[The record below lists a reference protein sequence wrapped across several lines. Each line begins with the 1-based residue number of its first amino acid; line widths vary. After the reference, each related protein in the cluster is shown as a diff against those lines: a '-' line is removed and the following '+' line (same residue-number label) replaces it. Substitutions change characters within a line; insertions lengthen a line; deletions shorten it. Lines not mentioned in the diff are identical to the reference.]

1 MSVQILVQGKLT
13 GVPEFLTAP
22 SAGALNASDAESLLA
37 GRSHWVSL
45 LMEVLPRALLAEL
58 GLSKLL
64 LGSSGA
70 AQFLLILPGEARE
83 HTDAFLDSAR
93 EAVRRRSANRLD
105 LLWAVTENLGDWT
118 IVRKRLNDELQRKE
132 NLPLA
137 AIGASFFASAAP
149 EPPPDFDR
157 FFMDEMGRRLREAQS
172 VGWSPADPA
181 EMLLDDG
188 RYKWPLREGED
199 AIPLARQAALT
210 DDGDAIATAA
220 DLGRRAEG
228 RPVWGVLRG
237 DADDF
242 GIRLRRASS
251 IEEHVHLSV
260 LFKQFFAGELEL
272 LCTMPGFWNKVTL
285 FYSGGDDFAVYG
297 AWDALILLAREAHRV
312 FERFAQENL
321 QEFPGPE
328 GKTISMAI
336 ALAPDEDAPLAE
348 VFQSAGERLEAAKC
362 SDKDCCHLLG
372 RTIEWKE
379 LADAAEL
386 KDDLT
391 RMVSEFGMTPEYLLD
406 LCAIYRETRRG
417 GRVRRPER
425 PWRFHRRLLRVLTGS
440 RSRDFQKARNALIAS
455 LVGRNAASFKLRPS
469 GRVAL
474 EWARLAVGA

>member
-1 MSVQILVQGKLT
+1 MSVQILVQGKLL
-13 GVPEFLTAP
+13 GVGEFLPAP
-22 SAGALNASDAESLLA
+22 GSRPLTPAEAESLLA

-58 GLSKLL
+58 SLAKML

-70 AQFLLILPGEARE
+70 SQFLLILPGDARE
-83 HTDAFLDSAR
+83 RAEAFLETAR
-93 EAVRRRSANRLD
+93 ASVRHRSGGALD
-105 LLWAVTENLGDWT
+105 LLWAATENLGDWT

-137 AIGASFFASAAP
+137 ASGPFFFVPSPPTPAASFDDYFI
-149 EPPPDFDR
+149 E
-157 FFMDEMGRRLREAQS
+157 EMGRRLREAQS
-172 VGWSPADPA
+172 VGWSLDEASA
-181 EMLLDDG
+181 ILLDDG
-188 RYKWPLREGED
+188 KRQWPLREGED

-210 DDGDAIATAA
+210 GDGDAIATAA
-220 DLGRRAEG
+220 QLGRRAEG
-228 RPVWGVLRG
+228 RPLWGVLRG
-237 DADDF
+237 DADGF

-297 AWDALILLAREAHRV
+297 AWDALIVLARETQRV
-312 FERFAQENL
+312 FERFAHENL
-321 QEFPGPE
+321 AEFPGPE

-336 ALAPDEDAPLAE
+336 ALAPDEEAPLAE
-348 VFQSAGERLEAAKC
+348 VFAAAGERLDAAKC

-372 RTIEWKE
+372 RSLEWKE

-386 KDDLT
+386 KEDLT
-391 RMVSEFGMTPEYLLD
+391 RMVTSFGVAPEYLLD
-406 LCAIYRETRRG
+406 LCAIYRETKRG
-417 GRVRRPER
+417 GRTRRPER

-440 RSRDFQKARNALIAS
+440 RSRDFQKARTALVAG
-455 LVGRNAASFKLRPS
+455 LVGRNAANFKLRPS